1 IFVRASQAKAA
12 FQRIGRLANI
22 ETGLSPYAI
31 RQLYL
36 ACVTSVADYGAPVYW
51 HSQSYATKLLQPL
64 HNLACRKVLGVF
76 RTAPSIPATLK
87 ATLRENYLTIQLLL
101 HTSKGREATLAFIA
115 KTRVGTRGWHLG

>member
-1 IFVRASQAKAA
+1 MRASQAKAA

-76 RTAPSIPATLK
+76 RTAPSIPASVEASLLSPAIRLN
-87 ATLRENYLTIQLLL
+87 ATLRNYATRAAQL
-101 HTSKGREATLAFIA
+101 A
-115 KTRVGTRGWHLG
+115 KTHPIAIAIARL